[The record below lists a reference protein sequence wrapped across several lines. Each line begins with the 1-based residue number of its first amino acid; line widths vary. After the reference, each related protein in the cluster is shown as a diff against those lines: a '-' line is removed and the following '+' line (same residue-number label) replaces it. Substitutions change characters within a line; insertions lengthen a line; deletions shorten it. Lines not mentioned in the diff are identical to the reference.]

1 LNACLEKYFGSAEMI
16 RDGAA
21 NLLKNLVCCAT
32 VGELRHLEKSREL
45 PACLSLLVGEMFRD
59 MDAGRLDVISGI
71 MDTVF

>member
-1 LNACLEKYFGSAEMI
+1 LNACFEKYFGVMEMT

-21 NLLKNLVCCAT
+21 SLLKNLVCSAT
-32 VGELRHLEKSREL
+32 VGELRRLEKSREL
-45 PACLSLLVGEMFRD
+45 PACLSLLVVEMFRD